1 MNKQEAKQWAELF
14 TAYAEGKTIQVFD
27 EEKYWVDID
36 MITEN
41 ILFRNLGDVECLRV
55 KPTPKT
61 RRMTNQKFADW
72 LRDCPEEHR
81 EYKYRHDI
89 LVSYQYDYDADEANE
104 EVGDVLIRRNHGEWE
119 EPIIEVEEF

>member
-1 MNKQEAKQWAELF
+1 MNKQKAEQWAELY
-14 TAYAEGKTIQVFD
+14 TALAEGKNIQVLD
-27 EEKYWVDID
+27 PRGRWEDVDVDNDYCDYLVGLPSDYRI
-36 MITEN
+36 
-41 ILFRNLGDVECLRV
+41 
-55 KPTPKT
+55 KPQFKT

-89 LVSYQYDYDADEANE
+89 LVSYQYDYDEDEANE

-119 EPIIEVEEF
+119 EPIIEVEES